1 MTPLVLYDRDC
12 GLCRRWVARWQ
23 AGTRGR
29 VRFLPAS
36 FLPRWLLGI
45 RRGAARRAMQLIEPS
60 GARSEGAEAVFRML
74 RFSPRRR
81 TRAAAW
87 LGLLPGVR
95 AVAGGLY
102 RFIAR
107 HRVAAARVDQLL
119 FGRRYVG
126 PPEYRLARWLF
137 LRMLGGTFFIAFT
150 SLGRQVL
157 GLYGARGISPVQEL
171 MSSERLRELGSERFR
186 LIPSVFW
193 LGASDKALVRG
204 CRAGQVLS
212 LALMFNVA
220 PRLTAMLLSGLYL
233 SYVSAGREFL
243 AFQWDALLLEMGL
256 LGTLTAPGGLR
267 PGPGR
272 EAPSAWDVA
281 LFRALVFRLY
291 LGSGV
296 SKLQSGDRAWR
307 ELTAMSHYYET
318 APLPTRGGWYAHHLP
333 PRVQKSST
341 AATLVL
347 ETAVPLLVFAP
358 RRPRQLAFVLFSL
371 MQAGIMATGNYG
383 FFNVQSLAL
392 ELWLLDDE
400 ALARVLPRVPAKPA
414 RPLPLWRSLLAGV
427 AAAPVLALGALEL
440 SGRFERSRGKLGF
453 VERLGEW
460 ARPLRAVNPYG
471 LFSVM
476 TVRRPEISIE
486 GSDDGEH
493 WREYVFRYKVSRL
506 DKAPRQVAPHQPRL
520 DWQMWFAALG
530 SPPGWFLSLLVRLL
544 EGSPEVLALFAEN
557 PFPEHPPR
565 MIRAV
570 LYDYRMADL
579 ATRRNTGAWWT
590 RERLGLYVPPIALG
604 PEGRPRVRRDSSQP
618 GARTS

>member
-1 MTPLVLYDRDC
+1 MIPLVLYDSGC
-12 GLCRRWVARWQ
+12 GFCRRWVARWQ
-23 AGTRGR
+23 ARTRGR

-36 FLPRWLLGI
+36 SWPRWLLGI
-45 RRGAARRAMQLIEPS
+45 RQSAARRAMQLIEPS

-81 TRAAAW
+81 TRVAAR

-107 HRVAAARVDQLL
+107 HRVAAARVDRLL

-565 MIRAV
+565 MIRAA